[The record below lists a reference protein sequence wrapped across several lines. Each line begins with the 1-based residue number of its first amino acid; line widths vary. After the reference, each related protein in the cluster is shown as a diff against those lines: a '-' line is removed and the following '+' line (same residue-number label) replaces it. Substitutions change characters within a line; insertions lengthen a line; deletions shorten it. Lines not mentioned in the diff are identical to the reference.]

1 MESVFLCS
9 AGSLGPVVLPCLS
22 PELMELQRSASS
34 QPPFPWFFETW
45 SCYVVQFLGLNHP
58 PALASQIATTPG
70 MHYNSQL
77 AQRNLCCLFGSH
89 SFFIFCVSSAGDD
102 PRTQMPGK
110 CPTTEPHPS
119 HNVSALIETQTR
131 QASLHSYSLGILSEA
146 VVASVFIINI
156 IN

>member
-1 MESVFLCS
+1 MESVFLCR

-58 PALASQIATTPG
+58 STLASQIATTPG

-77 AQRNLCCLFGSH
+77 AQRNLRCLFGSH
-89 SFFIFCVSSAGDD
+89 SFFIFCLSSAGDD
-102 PRTQMPGK
+102 PRTQVPSK

-131 QASLHSYSLGILSEA
+131 QADPASGSLGILSEA
-146 VVASVFIINI
+146 VVASAFIINI